1 LFKLI
6 YIAVEV
12 KKKKCNKACVLLAI
26 EACKLKGKM
35 KEKQSLLWMEEYETQ
50 GWQVKAEGIFI

>member
-1 LFKLI
+1 LFKLV

-12 KKKKCNKACVLLAI
+12 KKICNKARVLLAI

-35 KEKQSLLWMEEYETQ
+35 KEKQSLL
-50 GWQVKAEGIFI
+50 